1 MAENVNWESQPKCLI
16 FLPDNQAV
24 KMEKDEDFN
33 HHHSHTGLANSK
45 LGGDKICQDFCQS
58 QTNLFNRVRTGP
70 KPHKK
75 VIVT

>member
-1 MAENVNWESQPKCLI
+1 MAENINLESQPKCLI

-24 KMEKDEDFN
+24 KMEKEEDLN
-33 HHHSHTGLANSK
+33 DHYSHTGLANSK
-45 LGGDKICQDFCQS
+45 LGGDQICQDFCQS
-58 QTNLFNRVRTGP
+58 QTNLFNLVRTGP